1 MILGDDLSLNLYVM
15 PIICYMVIISD
26 NQKEVRKG
34 FLVGFLVDFQ
44 TKDYRVSTWSYIL
57 SL

>member
-15 PIICYMVIISD
+15 PIICYMVIILD

-44 TKDYRVSTWSYIL
+44 TKDITKEML
-57 SL
+57 